1 MGDCAGLPVSAGGA
15 DRRDRARDL
24 ARCQVSAVAGAWPV
38 TSEWVAEHFP
48 VLLIAMIVIFVLLM
62 IKKGG
67 R

>member
-1 MGDCAGLPVSAGGA
+1 MGDRAGLSDADRGA
-15 DRRDRARDL
+15 DRCDRARDL